1 MWIMDRE
8 VKVTVIRGN
17 ASSFY
22 NNNKYL
28 VKCYKRKSDQVRWS
42 HVCGSMYHW
51 VRDCAN
57 SYMNLIKKKDS
68 VDEDINISLHSET
81 MSYFVDKNS

>member
-1 MWIMDRE
+1 
-8 VKVTVIRGN
+8 
-17 ASSFY
+17 
-22 NNNKYL
+22 
-28 VKCYKRKSDQVRWS
+28 
-42 HVCGSMYHW
+42 MYHW

-81 MSYFVDKNS
+81 MSYFVEETFSAIVLARAAQAMYVVKCG